1 MALYETL
8 KNAIYNKG
16 YTLLEAETLL
26 NSYFRQ
32 LQITADQYNE
42 LMELKDQFL
51 TPNSAEDEENIA
63 RVQLEKRVEALEAR
77 LDAIEKAVTE
87 GGTEIE
93 TPEEPD
99 GTKDNPILA
108 YAGMTY
114 YKDKYY
120 KDPADGKTYICTRED
135 RNAQDEVQPIYYTPS
150 QLVGHYFALVEESE
164 ETEANT
170 MND

>member
-8 KNAIYNKG
+8 KNAINNKS

-26 NSYFRQ
+26 NAYFKQ
-32 LQITADQYNE
+32 LQLSADQYNE
-42 LMELKDQFL
+42 LMELKDQLL
-51 TPNSAEDEENIA
+51 TPNSAEDEEKIA
-63 RVQLEKRVEALEAR
+63 RVQLEKRVEALETKIA
-77 LDAIEKAVTE
+77 AIEKAIAE
-87 GGTEIE
+87 GSTEIE

>member
-8 KNAIYNKG
+8 KNAINNKS

-32 LQITADQYNE
+32 LQISADQYNE
-42 LMELKDQFL
+42 LMELKDEVL
-51 TPNSAEDEENIA
+51 TANSAEDEENIA

-77 LDAIEKAVTE
+77 LDAIEKAVAE
-87 GGTEIE
+87 GSTEIE

-99 GTKDNPILA
+99 GTKENPITA

-135 RNAQDEVQPIYYTPS
+135 RDTEDKVVPLYYTPS

-170 MND
+170 MDD